1 MTVKLFTQGWLLFKL
16 PLLLNSLEYYTPL
29 PASWC
34 PNKTVRSV
42 DLKMKEQNVHEDC
55 GIFVHVWTDCM
66 NYLKY
71 ILVNDI
77 STESIEVEKKNITFF
92 FVFEHLLI
100 CMKFLF
106 F

>member
-1 MTVKLFTQGWLLFKL
+1 
-16 PLLLNSLEYYTPL
+16 
-29 PASWC
+29 
-34 PNKTVRSV
+34 
-42 DLKMKEQNVHEDC
+42 MKEQNVHEDC

-92 FVFEHLLI
+92 FFWAPTHLHEVFI
-100 CMKFLF
+100 FLRVSPF
-106 F
+106 FFFPHVDGKSC

>member
-1 MTVKLFTQGWLLFKL
+1 
-16 PLLLNSLEYYTPL
+16 
-29 PASWC
+29 
-34 PNKTVRSV
+34 
-42 DLKMKEQNVHEDC
+42 MKEQNVHEDC

-92 FVFEHLLI
+92 FFLSTYSFAWSFYFFESVS
-100 CMKFLF
+100 F
-106 F
+106 FFFPHVDGKSC